1 MPDGLLFLAA
11 HRVPLIE
18 KEDRVNT
25 EAKETT
31 TQYLSFHLG
40 EELFAMEIER
50 VREVIE
56 FTSVTKVPQTPE
68 FMRGVINLRGGVVPV
83 IDLRTKFGMGDTE
96 KTVNTCVIIS
106 EVSIGDESVV
116 LGAMADAVDEV
127 FDLDP
132 ENIEPS
138 PRIGTQLNTDFLN
151 GMGKKGDDFIL
162 LLNIDRVFSADEL
175 IAVSASSDTASDDGT
190 QIDLT

>member
-1 MPDGLLFLAA
+1 MT
-11 HRVPLIE
+11 
-18 KEDRVNT
+18 T
-25 EAKETT
+25 EAETAT

-40 EELFAMEIER
+40 EELFAVEIER

-56 FTSVTKVPQTPE
+56 FTSVTKVPQTPD

-83 IDLRTKFGMGDTE
+83 IDLRTKFGMGETE

-106 EVSIGDESVV
+106 EVSIGEESVI

-127 FDLDP
+127 FDLNP

-138 PRIGTQLNTDFLN
+138 PKIGTQLNTDFLN

-162 LLNIDRVFSADEL
+162 LLNIDKVFSADEL
-175 IAVSASSDTASDDGT
+175 EAVSASSETGKGTA
-190 QIDLT
+190 IDLA